1 MLAFFKSMI
10 SFIYYLSALRTQRNE
25 ALCPFCIID
34 IFATER
40 DLSVLQA
47 DYRAVTTKHI
57 GRNHTNQS
65 GCIKSISI
73 VVQGLLSNA
82 K

>member
-1 MLAFFKSMI
+1 MKAFCKSMI

-25 ALCPFCIID
+25 ALYPFCIID

-65 GCIKSISI
+65 GCIKSILES
-73 VVQGLLSNA
+73 
-82 K
+82 